1 MAECIFCKIANG
13 EIKSDIV
20 YQSESF
26 VGFRDT
32 QPQAPTHILVV
43 PRNHVATFNDVK
55 ETDSELLS
63 GLLLACRQLAESESL
78 TEKGYRIVINCN
90 KDGGQSIFHL
100 HAHLLGGRKL
110 SWPPG

>member
-1 MAECIFCKIANG
+1 MAECIFCKIATG

-55 ETDSELLS
+55 ETDTGLLS
-63 GLLLACRQLAESESL
+63 GLLLACRQLAENESL